1 MNKDDVI
8 ICRCEEVTEGE
19 IRNAC
24 RCGASSVDGVKR
36 VTRAGKGLCQGRTC
50 RCLVENI
57 VAQETGKPV
66 GELEYPGVRPPVRVV
81 KLGALRGE
89 DEEE

>member
-24 RCGASSVDGVKR
+24 RCGAS
-36 VTRAGKGLCQGRTC
+36 
-50 RCLVENI
+50 
-57 VAQETGKPV
+57 
-66 GELEYPGVRPPVRVV
+66 
-81 KLGALRGE
+81 GALWKTS
-89 DEEE
+89 